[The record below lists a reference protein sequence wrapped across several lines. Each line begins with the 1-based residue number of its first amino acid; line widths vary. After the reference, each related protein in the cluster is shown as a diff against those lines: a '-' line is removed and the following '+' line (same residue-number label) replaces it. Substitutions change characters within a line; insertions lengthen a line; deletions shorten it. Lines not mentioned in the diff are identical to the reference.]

1 MYQIKKYW
9 WLSIHLNGK
18 TGAWRYEGPGQFTKL
33 WERKIRNSNQIL
45 YYPDTGEAILDDM
58 LDNYKVDAVVVD
70 IETGAEKARCNTG
83 TKFSANMLWGA
94 GYHRDAYMG
103 SGLSGGLVRIF
114 VKDK

>member
-1 MYQIKKYW
+1 MRDVVSSLNCGNAKFAIQI
-9 WLSIHLNGK
+9 
-18 TGAWRYEGPGQFTKL
+18 R
-33 WERKIRNSNQIL
+33 
-45 YYPDTGEAILDDM
+45 YYPDTGEAILDDR

-114 VKDK
+114 VKEK